1 MNREKLSWFLI
12 CCLLAALS
20 LLSIM
25 GQHSKLTPKGA
36 EINQSPLSDNPLSAG
51 KPQRIVSMSPGHTE
65 ILFALG
71 AGDRVVG
78 VTSYSDYPEEA
89 KTKPSIGGYHAPD
102 VEKIIALSPDIVFSM
117 GDIQKKYTRML
128 ERAGIMV
135 VDVDPKTMP
144 EILTAID
151 IISEAIGE
159 QERGAELYSDLARR
173 LSEVRRLTAGTSAPK
188 VFLEIWDTP
197 LLTVGNRSFIHDM
210 ISQAGGVNVAGDQRV
225 DYTPCDMEKLYAYNP
240 EMYIVISHSR
250 NDIRSF
256 IARPE
261 LADLAA
267 VKNNQVYHVVDD
279 LLARPGPRSFIGL
292 VKLAE
297 ILHPDEMKLWEMK

>member
-1 MNREKLSWFLI
+1 MNRSKIIGFLI
-12 CCLLAALS
+12 CCLLVAMS

-25 GQHSKLTPKGA
+25 AQQNKLTPRSI
-36 EINQSPLSDNPLSAG
+36 EINHRPTGENPISPS

-128 ERAGIMV
+128 EQAGIMV

-144 EILTAID
+144 EILTAIN

-159 QERGAELYSDLARR
+159 QERGAQLYGDLARR
-173 LSEVRRLTAGTSAPK
+173 LSEVRRLTAGTRAPK

-210 ISQAGGVNVAGDQRV
+210 IIQAGGINVAGDQRV

-256 IARPE
+256 IVRPE

-267 VKNNQVYHVVDD
+267 VNNNQVYHVVDD

-297 ILHPDEMKLWEMK
+297 ILHPDEMKFWEIK